1 MNTNL
6 ASRLFGLVIV
16 SSSAAFA
23 VPAAAFTFQ
32 DDPSST
38 WDEDNLTTHTFA
50 GNTITYHDYFARND
64 TSNTLPG
71 LSFATPFV
79 WAVIGDS
86 EVPMQWRNDLNG
98 WYSSDFNNTGTSL
111 TVSLTAPASS
121 PVAMSEIADL
131 TGSQQLPL
139 TEPCQSGSPSCT
151 QALFLSETRNLD
163 DRIPVFSLGAFAPH
177 ETKRFDLSFT
187 YSFGDQR
194 GGALETTFIGNTV
207 SVIPEPETYAMLL
220 AGLGLLGFMARRRN
234 RLSER
239 SLIREEPGFCI
250 GLHRTKQ

>member
-1 MNTNL
+1 MNANL
-6 ASRLFGLVIV
+6 ASRLLSVVIV
-16 SSSAAFA
+16 TSSAAFA

-38 WDEDNLTTHTFA
+38 WGGDPSNHTFA
-50 GNTITYHDYFARND
+50 GNTITYHDYSVTNE

-71 LSFATPFV
+71 LSFAIPFL
-79 WAVIGDS
+79 WPLIDDS
-86 EVPMQWRNDLNG
+86 TRVPLQWRNDLNG
-98 WYSSDFNNTGTSL
+98 WYTSDFNNTGTSL
-111 TVSLTAPASS
+111 TVSLTGPASS

-139 TEPCQSGSPSCT
+139 TEPCLSGSPSCT
-151 QALFLSETRNLD
+151 QAPPQTFLPPETRNLD

-177 ETKRFDLSFT
+177 ETRSFDVSFT

-194 GGALETTFIGNTV
+194 EGALRTTFIGNTV

-220 AGLGLLGFMARRRN
+220 AGLGLLGFMVRRRN
-234 RLSER
+234 RAS
-239 SLIREEPGFCI
+239 
-250 GLHRTKQ
+250 